1 VHFTKKNL
9 WKETSLLTKPDQEK
23 TMVVAEISIEA
34 VETVETAEDIDFS
47 IFIMEKHG
55 QKPCFFIVK
64 SRLSMLYRQTL
75 KNVD

>member
-1 VHFTKKNL
+1 
-9 WKETSLLTKPDQEK
+9 
-23 TMVVAEISIEA
+23 MVVAEISIEA
-34 VETVETAEDIDFS
+34 VETAEDIDFS

-64 SRLSMLYRQTL
+64 SSIYKLYRQSI

>member
-1 VHFTKKNL
+1 
-9 WKETSLLTKPDQEK
+9 
-23 TMVVAEISIEA
+23 MVVAEISIEA
-34 VETVETAEDIDFS
+34 VEMVETAEDIDFS